1 MVKDSMRASFI
12 LGQWRA
18 YHIPLVNLLTV
29 LVFQPRKLADGS
41 GIDLVCIIE
50 YKIAPIQ
57 NDKAAIQPLSVV
69 EALAPEFNFSQI
81 SKCLKVFQS
90 FAMFCIESRCFTNSN
105 S

>member
-1 MVKDSMRASFI
+1 MKVYIFFAKNFHI
-12 LGQWRA
+12 H
-18 YHIPLVNLLTV
+18 YIPLVNLLTV

-41 GIDLVCIIE
+41 GIDLVSVCIIE

-57 NDKAAIQPLSVV
+57 NDKAAIQPLSV
-69 EALAPEFNFSQI
+69 
-81 SKCLKVFQS
+81 CLKVFQS